1 MMKNLQFICL
11 TILISFLTQTT
22 KGQTIEQ
29 FDIVSFTPPAGW
41 VKETGKGFIAY
52 TKVNETK
59 GEYARILLYAS
70 EPATGNVDA
79 DFDTEW
85 LELVKPNYNPGAL
98 TDVSTSNYKDGW
110 IAKIGVAP
118 FKFKN
123 QNHAVVLN
131 TLVKNKIKMSNVF
144 ISNTV
149 AYQADFEDFG
159 SSLLFG
165 AGHTIQNQQNQLQRN
180 EPAAT
185 KQSMGIKSEQKNQPA
200 YSQSSDFTY
209 TTSNFDDGWTA
220 TIQNDY
226 VLVNKGNARVF
237 LYYAVPYNSDNFS
250 GTGVMDRDYY
260 WDNYVAKQ
268 FKITTKQYKDD
279 GEFISS
285 LKPKYV
291 EGRGMDPETGETRF
305 IAMTLTVAPNTAQI
319 TVASFPDEATFR
331 QTFPNAN
338 GKFTSDLTEMSRYN
352 KFAIDIND
360 LAGTWQSGGSQMLQ
374 WYDGITGAYAG
385 ATMAASSATFTFSNA
400 GTYSSIHNGATGA
413 VGAMNT
419 FQQEYK
425 GALTVSNWNMVLTN
439 RWQGETSNFEA
450 HYQAV
455 RGGRLLYLSDNAG
468 SSYLLVKIK

>member
-1 MMKNLQFICL
+1 MKRLSFFLI
-11 TILISFLTQTT
+11 TMFISFIGSISQ
-22 KGQTIEQ
+22 GQNIEK

-41 VKETGKGFIAY
+41 VKETGNGFVAY

-70 EPATGNVDA
+70 QPATGNVDT

-85 LELVKPNYNPGAL
+85 MELVKPNYNPGTF

-110 IAKIGVAP
+110 VAKIGVAP
-118 FKFKN
+118 FQFGN

-131 TLVKNKIKMSNVF
+131 TLLKNKIKMSNVF

-149 AYQADFEDFG
+149 AYQSDFEDFG
-159 SSLLFG
+159 SSFDFG
-165 AGHTIQNQQNQLQRN
+165 G
-180 EPAAT
+180 T
-185 KQSMGIKSEQKNQPA
+185 KQSKLVQKPIAKMENNAAGTVSMNESNQQT
-200 YSQSSDFTY
+200 SVNMNHNGY
-209 TTSNFDDGWTA
+209 TFSVSNFDDGWVSQ
-220 TIQNDY
+220 IQDDR
-226 VLVNKGNARVF
+226 VLVERNNCKVYLCF
-237 LYYAVPYNSDNFS
+237 AVPYNSDHFT

-260 WDNYVAKQ
+260 WDNYVARQ
-268 FKITTKQYKDD
+268 FMITTKQYKDD

-291 EGRGMDPETGETRF
+291 EGWGTDPETGENRF
-305 IAMTLTVAPNTAQI
+305 IAMTLSVAPNTAQI
-319 TVASFPDEATFR
+319 TVASFPDEDLFR
-331 QTFPNAN
+331 RTFPNAN

-352 KFAIDIND
+352 KFAIGLND

-385 ATMAASSATFTFSNA
+385 ATMAASSATFTFSNS

-413 VGAMNT
+413 IGAMNT

-425 GALTVSNWNMVLTN
+425 GASSISNWNIQLTN
-439 RWQGETSNFEA
+439 RYQGKTGNFDA
-450 HYQAV
+450 HFQAV
-455 RGGRLLYLSDNAG
+455 RGGRLLYLNNNAG
-468 SSYLLVKIK
+468 ENYLLVKIN

>member
-1 MMKNLQFICL
+1 MKHLQFFYL
-11 TILISFLTQTT
+11 TMFLSFIGSISQ
-22 KGQTIEQ
+22 GQNIEK

-41 VKETGKGFIAY
+41 VKETGNGFVSY

-70 EPATGNVDA
+70 QPATGNVDT

-85 LELVKPNYNPGAL
+85 LELVNPNYNPGAF
-98 TDVSTSNYKDGW
+98 TEVSTSNYKDGW

-118 FKFKN
+118 FKYKN

-131 TLVKNKIKMSNVF
+131 TLVKNNIKMSNVF

-149 AYQADFEDFG
+149 AYQTDFEDFG
-159 SSLLFG
+159 SSIDFG
-165 AGHTIQNQQNQLQRN
+165 D
-180 EPAAT
+180 T
-185 KQSMGIKSEQKNQPA
+185 KQSNQAQKTTAKIENNAAGKVPMNEANHQTSA
-200 YSQSSDFTY
+200 VNMNHKGY
-209 TTSNFDDGWTA
+209 TFSISNFDDGWVSQ
-220 TIQNDY
+220 IHSDW
-226 VLVNKGNARVF
+226 VLAERNNCRVY
-237 LYYAVPYNSDNFS
+237 LYFAVPYNSDHFT
-250 GTGVMDRDYY
+250 GTGIMDRDYF

-291 EGRGMDPETGETRF
+291 EGRGMDPETGENRF
-305 IAMTLTVAPNTAQI
+305 IAMTLSVAPNTAQI
-319 TVASFPDEATFR
+319 TVASFPDEASLR

-400 GTYSSIHNGATGA
+400 GTYSSTHNGATGA

-425 GALTVSNWNMVLTN
+425 GASAISNWNIQLTN
-439 RWQGETSNFEA
+439 RYRGETGNFDA
-450 HYQAV
+450 HFQAV
-455 RGGRLLYLSDNAG
+455 RGGRLLYLNNNAG
-468 SSYLLVKIK
+468 ENYLLVKIN